1 MATAGRSRLS
11 QLLRTRAASFL
22 PAVSR
27 SFSAAGQGDDVVK
40 QAFVTQ
46 QTKFRAFL
54 GELAKVKIT
63 LDSEDPKAVKDYA
76 TTMKNIRTKLAIPS
90 YTEKIAD
97 LLESAGDDV
106 TDVRSYLETQ
116 TRLRS
121 EVGIQDDLGADKLT
135 MEALDKVEES
145 LGKPLLLDDKQ
156 GLTLLSKEIDEINK
170 KLGLDEAL
178 LEKLEEEVELAV
190 AKGELEE
197 LTKEAREKIETY
209 KRRDELDSLA
219 VDTKELDYR
228 PYL

>member
-1 MATAGRSRLS
+1 MAGAGRTKLS

-22 PAVSR
+22 PTASR
-27 SFSAAGQGDDVVK
+27 RYSAAGQDDVVK

-63 LDSEDPKAVKDYA
+63 LDSDDQKAVKEYA
-76 TTMKNIRTKLAIPS
+76 TTMKSIRTKLAIPS

-97 LLESAGDDV
+97 LLESAGDDAA
-106 TDVRSYLETQ
+106 DVRSYLETQ

-135 MEALDKVEES
+135 LQALDKVEKS

-178 LEKLEEEVELAV
+178 LEKLEEEVEMAV

-197 LTKEAREKIETY
+197 ITKEAREKIETY
-209 KRRDELDSLA
+209 KRRDELDTL
-219 VDTKELDYR
+219 VVEPKELDYR
-228 PYL
+228 QYL

>member
-1 MATAGRSRLS
+1 MAGAGRTKLS

-22 PAVSR
+22 PTASR
-27 SFSAAGQGDDVVK
+27 GYSAAGQDDVVK

-63 LDSEDPKAVKDYA
+63 LDSDDQKAVKEYA
-76 TTMKNIRTKLAIPS
+76 TTMKSIRTKLAIPS

-97 LLESAGDDV
+97 LLDSAGDDA
-106 TDVRSYLETQ
+106 TDVRSYLETL

-135 MEALDKVEES
+135 MQALDKVEKS

-178 LEKLEEEVELAV
+178 LEKLEEEVEMAV

-197 LTKEAREKIETY
+197 ITKEAREKIETY
-209 KRRDELDSLA
+209 KRRDELDTLV
-219 VDTKELDYR
+219 VDPKELDYR
-228 PYL
+228 QYL

>member
-1 MATAGRSRLS
+1 MAGAGRTKLS

-22 PAVSR
+22 PTASR
-27 SFSAAGQGDDVVK
+27 GYSAAGQDDVVK

-63 LDSEDPKAVKDYA
+63 LDSDDQKAVKEYA
-76 TTMKNIRTKLAIPS
+76 TTMKSIRTKLAIPS

-97 LLESAGDDV
+97 LLDSAGDDA

-135 MEALDKVEES
+135 MQALDKVEKS

-178 LEKLEEEVELAV
+178 LEKLEEEVEMAV

-197 LTKEAREKIETY
+197 ITKEAREKIETY
-209 KRRDELDSLA
+209 KRRDELDTLV
-219 VDTKELDYR
+219 VDPKELDYR
-228 PYL
+228 QYL